1 MSPLQHLLVMTDAAS
16 GISAVLDWQRATFAN
31 VDLTVALVRPPA
43 GEWLGVD
50 ATTTIGPAGA
60 GQCFADLHDA
70 TGRIG
75 RSAQALFV
83 APR

>member
-1 MSPLQHLLVMTDAAS
+1 
-16 GISAVLDWQRATFAN
+16 
-31 VDLTVALVRPPA
+31 VRPPT
-43 GEWLGVD
+43 GEWLAAD
-50 ATTTIGPAGA
+50 ATTTVGPSGA

-83 APR
+83 ETR